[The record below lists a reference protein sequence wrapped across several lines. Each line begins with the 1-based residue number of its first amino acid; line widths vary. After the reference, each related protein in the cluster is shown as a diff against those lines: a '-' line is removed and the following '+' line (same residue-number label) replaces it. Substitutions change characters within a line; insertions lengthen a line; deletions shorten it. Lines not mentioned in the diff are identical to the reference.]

1 MFHTVFFDV
10 GGTLIA
16 GESSL
21 KVIAREM
28 DGSREAEIF
37 RFLVDEFMKIY
48 LDPAPPRFYSIK
60 ELLALTAKMA
70 ARQFDV
76 PDVSDR
82 AVKIYRRN
90 HFDNDYICD
99 DTLPTLNKL
108 RADNVKIIL
117 ISDADADVLLEQLE
131 MFGLLRYFEA
141 TIISNMVKAYKPSD
155 KTVAEALKHC
165 REPKDGILL
174 VGDTVVDMETAAKM
188 KVKSA
193 LINRNGKFKHDA
205 DYQISDLSE
214 IFRLQSKS
222 KDNNN

>member
-28 DGSREAEIF
+28 DGFREEEIF
-37 RFLVDEFMKIY
+37 RYLVDEFMKIY
-48 LDPAPPRFYSIK
+48 LDPKPARFYSIK

-70 ARQFDV
+70 AEHFDV
-76 PDVSDR
+76 ADISGR
-82 AVKIYRRN
+82 AVEIYRRN
-90 HFDNDYICD
+90 HFDNDYIFD

-108 RADNVKIIL
+108 RSDNVKIIL

-131 MFGLLRYFEA
+131 LCGLMRYFEA
-141 TIISNMVKAYKPSD
+141 TIISNMVQAYKPSD

-174 VGDTVVDMETAAKM
+174 VGDTEVDMQTARKM
-188 KVKSA
+188 KIKSA
-193 LINRNGKFKHDA
+193 LINRNGHFKHEA
-205 DYQISDLSE
+205 DYYIKDLSE
-214 IFRLQSKS
+214 IFQLKE
-222 KDNNN
+222 NNN

>member
-28 DGSREAEIF
+28 DGSREGEIF

-48 LDPAPPRFYSIK
+48 LNPSPPRFYSIK
-60 ELLALTAKMA
+60 ELLALTAKKA
-70 ARQFDV
+70 AEHFQTSDI
-76 PDVSDR
+76 SDR
-82 AVKIYRRN
+82 AVEIYRRN
-90 HFDNDYICD
+90 HFDNDYIFD

-108 RADNVKIIL
+108 RSDNVKIIL

-131 MFGLLRYFEA
+131 LYGLMRYFEA
-141 TIISNMVKAYKPSD
+141 TIISNMVRAYKPSD
-155 KTVAEALKHC
+155 KTVAEALKYC

-174 VGDTVVDMETAAKM
+174 VGDTAVDMQTARKM
-188 KVKSA
+188 KIKSA
-193 LINRNGKFKHDA
+193 LISRNGHFKHEA
-205 DYQISDLSE
+205 DYYIKDLSE
-214 IFRLQSKS
+214 IFQLKE
-222 KDNNN
+222 NNN